1 MSDVELIV
9 VDDAEAVAD
18 AVAQRLARAAADGGH
33 IVLTGGKT
41 PERAYERAAALASDW
56 SRVELWWGDER
67 CVPPDDEDSNY
78 GMAKRALLDRLERP
92 PLAVHRIEGER
103 GKDAAA
109 DAYEHELGSTVLDL
123 LLLGIGPD
131 GHVASLFPE
140 KPSLDETER
149 RVVGSEPGLEP
160 WVDRV
165 TMTLP
170 TLRAAK
176 EIVFVVSGEAKA
188 DAVRRAFA
196 VAPSRVTPASLV
208 RADSGSTTA
217 ILDRAAAAVLEA

>member
-176 EIVFVVSGEAKA
+176 EIVFVVSGKAKA

-196 VAPSRVTPASLV
+196 AAPSRVTPASLV

-217 ILDRAAAAVLEA
+217 ILDRAAAAVLDA